1 MEEEPA
7 IDRRSARTRQLLH
20 SALLALM
27 LEKRYDKITV
37 QDIIDRADVGR
48 STFYAHYRD
57 KEDLLVTNFE
67 RMLELFSDHWVA
79 HAKDLGPESTGE
91 ATMSVAALFDHAQ
104 EFHDLYKALV
114 WGKGIELIH
123 QQAQQFFSQ
132 RVEALLRANIL
143 PGTTSTVP
151 LPLLANHI
159 AATLGA
165 LLRWW
170 LEAEMPHTPAEM
182 DHYFHQLITPVLV
195 QAFGQ
200 R

>member
-67 RMLELFSDHWVA
+67 RM
-79 HAKDLGPESTGE
+79 LGPESTGE